1 MRMIAEFE
9 KMGRMSW
16 FSHLDLQNTMQRALR
31 RAQLPV
37 AYSQGFNPHVLTS
50 FATAL
55 SVGCQSRGEV
65 MEVEMAGEISPEEFA
80 EKLNACLPDGLKVR
94 CCAPVPDS
102 APALMAKVAEA
113 GYDITAPNTD
123 LTQAVEAFLKAEEV
137 MVEKRSKTKT
147 RLVNIRPMVHE
158 ITCAFDGKDSRLSM
172 VLEQTNANALKVE
185 LVMQALAP
193 EQEFRFVRTALYAAG
208 SDGAREE
215 LFEAIQ
221 EEK

>member
-65 MEVEMAGEISPEEFA
+65 MEVEMAGEISPEEFV

-94 CCAPVPDS
+94 RCAPVPDS

-113 GYDITAPNTD
+113 GYDITAPNAD

>member
-94 CCAPVPDS
+94 RCASVPDS

-113 GYDITAPNTD
+113 GYDITAPDAD
-123 LTQAVEAFLKAEEV
+123 LTQAVEAFLNAEEV

>member
-65 MEVEMAGEISPEEFA
+65 MEVEMAGEISPEEFV

-94 CCAPVPDS
+94 RCASVPDS

-113 GYDITAPNTD
+113 GYDITAPNAD

-215 LFEAIQ
+215 LFEAMQ

>member
-94 CCAPVPDS
+94 RYAPVPDS

-113 GYDITAPNTD
+113 GYDITAPNAD

>member
-94 CCAPVPDS
+94 RCAPVPDS

-113 GYDITAPNTD
+113 GYDITAPNAD

-208 SDGAREE
+208 SDVAREE

>member
-94 CCAPVPDS
+94 RCVPVPDS

-113 GYDITAPNTD
+113 GYDITAPNAD

>member
-94 CCAPVPDS
+94 RCAPVPDS
-102 APALMAKVAEA
+102 TPALMAKVAEA
-113 GYDITAPNTD
+113 GYDITAPNAD

-208 SDGAREE
+208 TDGAREE

>member
-94 CCAPVPDS
+94 RCASVPDS

-113 GYDITAPNTD
+113 GYDITAPNAD

-158 ITCAFDGKDSRLSM
+158 IICAFDGKDSRLSM

>member
-65 MEVEMAGEISPEEFA
+65 MEVEMAGEISPEEFV

-94 CCAPVPDS
+94 RCASVPDS

-113 GYDITAPNTD
+113 GYDITAPNAD

>member
-1 MRMIAEFE
+1 MIAEFE

-94 CCAPVPDS
+94 RCAPVPDS

-113 GYDITAPNTD
+113 GYDITAPNAD
-123 LTQAVEAFLKAEEV
+123 LTEAVEAFLKAEEV

>member
-80 EKLNACLPDGLKVR
+80 EKLNACLPVR
-94 CCAPVPDS
+94 WTVPLPLS
-102 APALMAKVAEA
+102 RPSP
-113 GYDITAPNTD
+113 GFSPNP
-123 LTQAVEAFLKAEEV
+123 
-137 MVEKRSKTKT
+137 
-147 RLVNIRPMVHE
+147 RL
-158 ITCAFDGKDSRLSM
+158 
-172 VLEQTNANALKVE
+172 
-185 LVMQALAP
+185 
-193 EQEFRFVRTALYAAG
+193 
-208 SDGAREE
+208 
-215 LFEAIQ
+215 
-221 EEK
+221 

>member
-94 CCAPVPDS
+94 RCAPVPDS

-113 GYDITAPNTD
+113 GYDITAPNAD
-123 LTQAVEAFLKAEEV
+123 LTRAVEAFLKAEEV

>member
-65 MEVEMAGEISPEEFA
+65 MEVEMTGEISPEEFA

-94 CCAPVPDS
+94 RCAPVPDS

-113 GYDITAPNTD
+113 GYDITAPNAD

-208 SDGAREE
+208 TDGAREE

>member
-1 MRMIAEFE
+1 MRRIAEFE

-65 MEVEMAGEISPEEFA
+65 MEMEMAGEISPEEFA

-94 CCAPVPDS
+94 RCAPVPDS

-113 GYDITAPNTD
+113 GYDITAPNAD

>member
-65 MEVEMAGEISPEEFA
+65 MEVEMDGEISPEEFA

-94 CCAPVPDS
+94 RCAPVPDS

-113 GYDITAPNTD
+113 GYDITAPNAD

>member
-65 MEVEMAGEISPEEFA
+65 MEVEMAGEISPEEFV

-94 CCAPVPDS
+94 RCAPVPDS

-113 GYDITAPNTD
+113 GYDITAPNAD

-172 VLEQTNANALKVE
+172 VLEQTNANALNAGACAGAGVP
-185 LVMQALAP
+185 LCAHGAL
-193 EQEFRFVRTALYAAG
+193 RRG
-208 SDGAREE
+208 IGRRARRA
-215 LFEAIQ
+215 F
-221 EEK
+221 

>member
-31 RAQLPV
+31 RARLPV

-94 CCAPVPDS
+94 RCALVPDS

-113 GYDITAPNTD
+113 GYDITAPDAD
-123 LTQAVEAFLKAEEV
+123 LTQAVEAFSKAEEV

>member
-94 CCAPVPDS
+94 RCAPVPDS

-113 GYDITAPNTD
+113 GYDITAPNAD

-215 LFEAIQ
+215 LFEAMQ

>member
-1 MRMIAEFE
+1 MRIIAEFE

-94 CCAPVPDS
+94 RCAPVPDS

-113 GYDITAPNTD
+113 RYDITAPNAD

>member
-94 CCAPVPDS
+94 RCAPVPDS

-113 GYDITAPNTD
+113 GYDITAPNAD

-137 MVEKRSKTKT
+137 IVEKRSKTKT

>member
-55 SVGCQSRGEV
+55 SVGCQSRGEL

-94 CCAPVPDS
+94 RCASVPDS

-113 GYDITAPNTD
+113 GYDITAPNAD

>member
-94 CCAPVPDS
+94 RCASVPDS

-113 GYDITAPNTD
+113 GYDITAPNAD

>member
-1 MRMIAEFE
+1 MIAEFE

-65 MEVEMAGEISPEEFA
+65 MEVEMAGEISPEEFV

-94 CCAPVPDS
+94 RCAPVPDS

-113 GYDITAPNTD
+113 GYDITAPNAD

>member
-65 MEVEMAGEISPEEFA
+65 MEVEMAGEISPEEIA

-94 CCAPVPDS
+94 RCAPVPDS

-113 GYDITAPNTD
+113 GYDITAPNAD

-172 VLEQTNANALKVE
+172 VLEQTNANTLKVE

>member
-94 CCAPVPDS
+94 RCASVPDS

-113 GYDITAPNTD
+113 GYDLTAPNAD

>member
-94 CCAPVPDS
+94 RCALVPDS

-113 GYDITAPNTD
+113 GYDITAPNAD

-158 ITCAFDGKDSRLSM
+158 ITCTFDGKDSRLSM

>member
-65 MEVEMAGEISPEEFA
+65 MEVEMVGEISPEEFA

-94 CCAPVPDS
+94 RCAQVSDS

-113 GYDITAPNTD
+113 GYDITAPNAD

>member
-94 CCAPVPDS
+94 RCASVPDS

-113 GYDITAPNTD
+113 GYDITAPNAD

-215 LFEAIQ
+215 LFETIQ

>member
-94 CCAPVPDS
+94 RCAPVPDS
-102 APALMAKVAEA
+102 APALMAMVAEA
-113 GYDITAPNTD
+113 GYDITAPNAD

>member
-65 MEVEMAGEISPEEFA
+65 MEVEMAGEISPEKFA

-94 CCAPVPDS
+94 RCAPVPDS

-113 GYDITAPNTD
+113 GYDVTAPNAD

>member
-65 MEVEMAGEISPEEFA
+65 MEVEMAGEISPEEFV

-94 CCAPVPDS
+94 RCAPVPDS

-113 GYDITAPNTD
+113 GYDITAPNAD

-208 SDGAREE
+208 TDGAREE

>member
-37 AYSQGFNPHVLTS
+37 AYSQGFNPHVLIS

-94 CCAPVPDS
+94 RCAPVPDS

-113 GYDITAPNTD
+113 GYDITAPNAD

-158 ITCAFDGKDSRLSM
+158 INCAFDGKDSRLSM

-208 SDGAREE
+208 TDGAREE

>member
-94 CCAPVPDS
+94 RCAPVPDS

-185 LVMQALAP
+185 LVMQVLAP

-208 SDGAREE
+208 TDGAREE

>member
-65 MEVEMAGEISPEEFA
+65 MEVEMGGEISPEEFA

-94 CCAPVPDS
+94 RCAPVPDS

-113 GYDITAPNTD
+113 GYDITAPNAD
-123 LTQAVEAFLKAEEV
+123 LTKAVEAFLKAEEV

-208 SDGAREE
+208 TDGAREE

>member
-31 RAQLPV
+31 RARLPV

-94 CCAPVPDS
+94 RCAPVPDS

-113 GYDITAPNTD
+113 GYDITAPNAD
-123 LTQAVEAFLKAEEV
+123 LTQAVEAFSKAEEV

>member
-1 MRMIAEFE
+1 MIAEFE

-80 EKLNACLPDGLKVR
+80 EKLNACLPDGLKIR
-94 CCAPVPDS
+94 RCAPVPDS

-113 GYDITAPNTD
+113 GYDITAPNAD

-208 SDGAREE
+208 TDGAREE

>member
-31 RAQLPV
+31 RGQLPV

-94 CCAPVPDS
+94 RCAPVPDS

-113 GYDITAPNTD
+113 GYDITAPNAD

-172 VLEQTNANALKVE
+172 GLEQTNANALKVE

-208 SDGAREE
+208 TDGAREE

>member
-55 SVGCQSRGEV
+55 SVGCQSRGEL

-94 CCAPVPDS
+94 RCAPVPDS

-113 GYDITAPNTD
+113 GYDITAPNAD